1 MKLPEVIEALGEE
14 VADRAN
20 WTVAVLTR
28 RRKDGTMNDSV
39 LQYAIFD
46 ISVDHEDSEINLLTD
61 EESETPRPATQALT
75 LETLLKRLKQLE
87 RECSSYSVFSGSA
100 FVSLDDE
107 WEGRYDPGA
116 CSVPACD
123 LCPLRDLQT
132 HVRAAFAPSAAW
144 RQEVQL
150 QGRPVCRQ
158 QRPPSSWWRGTIQSR
173 LPLR

>member
-39 LQYAIFD
+39 LQYPIFD

-61 EESETPRPATQALT
+61 EESETPRPAAQALT
-75 LETLLKRLKQLE
+75 LETLLNRLKQLE

-107 WEGRYDPGA
+107 WEGRYDA
-116 CSVPACD
+116 
-123 LCPLRDLQT
+123 PLVGVARNHDAQVYGFLQ
-132 HVRAAFAPSAAW
+132 F
-144 RQEVQL
+144 
-150 QGRPVCRQ
+150 
-158 QRPPSSWWRGTIQSR
+158 PPEQWETTA
-173 LPLR
+173 